1 MFQKGELIFYNNSG
15 ACRVEAVGPLEG
27 ARGADRERSYYTLSL
42 LHGGGPIFAPV
53 NSQVFMRPIL
63 SAEAANALIDT
74 LPSIEASGWNERGV
88 RSLSDHYHEAFQ
100 SHRSEDL
107 LQLMKDIYV
116 KSQESLRRG
125 KRLGMIDQTLKRKRK
140 SWSTANSPL
149 LWASP
154 LRRWRTISPGGWSP
168 GRRKKRS
175 KKGRPKGK
183 AA

>member
-27 ARGADRERSYYTLSL
+27 ARGAARERSYYKLSL
-42 LHGGGPIFAPV
+42 LHGGGTIFAPV

-74 LPSIEASGWNERGV
+74 LPSIVASGWNERGV

-125 KRLGMIDQTLKRKRK
+125 KRLGMIDQTYKKKAEELVY
-140 SWSTANSPL
+140 SEFSAALGIPFEEVEDYI
-149 LWASP
+149 A
-154 LRRWRTISPGGWSP
+154 RRLESRE
-168 GRRKKRS
+168 KK
-175 KKGRPKGK
+175 K
-183 AA
+183 A